1 MIPTFSHNLNNS
13 FFLWFDNLLATKA
26 QAHKTYKTKLY
37 NYDDARLGG
46 SKVTYG
52 SPYKQWVYDNNIS
65 GATIPSGLTID
76 GTFTATGTSGMTFD
90 FDNGRVIFNSG
101 VSTGL
106 DITGTYTVKDFN
118 IYSTDKTEESLIV
131 ENKFI
136 ENSRF
141 TVTETYIPP
150 YDAVTPAIFISSSSI
165 QNEPFALGGQ
175 DMTNVIM
182 RGVVFGESLYQV
194 DGVLST
200 CADAAEECFGL
211 IPMEKHPLAEFRN
224 IKTGLYPTG
233 YDYKNAAKDHS
244 TGTVF
249 VNEVDTAKMRD
260 SISKELNPTLH
271 IGFIDFEIGMAR
283 YPRL

>member
-1 MIPTFSHNLNNS
+1 
-13 FFLWFDNLLATKA
+13 
-26 QAHKTYKTKLY
+26 
-37 NYDDARLGG
+37 
-46 SKVTYG
+46 
-52 SPYKQWVYDNNIS
+52 
-65 GATIPSGLTID
+65 
-76 GTFTATGTSGMTFD
+76 
-90 FDNGRVIFNSG
+90 
-101 VSTGL
+101 
-106 DITGTYTVKDFN
+106 
-118 IYSTDKTEESLIV
+118 
-131 ENKFI
+131 
-136 ENSRF
+136 
-141 TVTETYIPP
+141 
-150 YDAVTPAIFISSSSI
+150 
-165 QNEPFALGGQ
+165 
-175 DMTNVIM
+175 MTNVIM

>member
-26 QAHKTYKTKLY
+26 EAHRTYTTKLY

-46 SKVTYG
+46 EKVTYG
-52 SPYKQWVYDNNIS
+52 SPYKQWVYDNNVS

-76 GTFTATGTSGMTFD
+76 GAFTATGTSGMIFD

-106 DITGTYTVKDFN
+106 DITGTYTVKEFN
-118 IYSTDKTEESLIV
+118 TYITDKTEESLIV

-141 TVTETYIPP
+141 TVTETHIPP

-194 DGVLST
+194 DGILNT
-200 CADAAEECFGL
+200 CADAAETAFGL
-211 IPMEKHPLAEFRN
+211 IPMVKHPLAEFRN
-224 IKTGLYPTG
+224 LKTGLYSTG